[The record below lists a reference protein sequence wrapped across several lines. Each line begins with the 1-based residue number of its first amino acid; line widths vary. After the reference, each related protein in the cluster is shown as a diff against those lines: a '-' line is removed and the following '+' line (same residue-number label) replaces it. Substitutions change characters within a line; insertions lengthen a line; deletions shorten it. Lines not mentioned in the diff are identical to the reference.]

1 MRKQL
6 QNYFI
11 FSRRERRAAWLLLCL
26 VLMLL
31 ILPDILHALIK
42 KPDTKDNYALWQSL
56 KMRTDTT
63 SIYQSD
69 HSFRD
74 SNSYAENYN
83 YPFQRYKTEQ
93 QNVELSFIT
102 PSKPFNPNMISAE
115 EWQSFGVPK
124 YVAERIIKYR
134 QKSGTFKSSTDVK
147 KIYGFPDDVFATIEP
162 FMIFQDSSAVTVA
175 DHSGGDLQ
183 IVLTSTNLNTCT
195 KEDLLS
201 LGFSPNDATR
211 ILRFREQAGG
221 IYDSQQLFGVYG
233 IDADKLQEL
242 IKWLEV
248 DKNSVIK
255 INLNTIDSTTL
266 ANHIYISDILA
277 GSIIR
282 YREATGK
289 FYSVNELLKV
299 KGMYPALF
307 EKLKPYLQL

>member
-93 QNVELSFIT
+93 QNV
-102 PSKPFNPNMISAE
+102 
-115 EWQSFGVPK
+115 
-124 YVAERIIKYR
+124 
-134 QKSGTFKSSTDVK
+134 
-147 KIYGFPDDVFATIEP
+147 
-162 FMIFQDSSAVTVA
+162 
-175 DHSGGDLQ
+175 
-183 IVLTSTNLNTCT
+183 
-195 KEDLLS
+195 
-201 LGFSPNDATR
+201 
-211 ILRFREQAGG
+211 
-221 IYDSQQLFGVYG
+221 
-233 IDADKLQEL
+233 
-242 IKWLEV
+242 
-248 DKNSVIK
+248 
-255 INLNTIDSTTL
+255 
-266 ANHIYISDILA
+266 
-277 GSIIR
+277 
-282 YREATGK
+282 
-289 FYSVNELLKV
+289 
-299 KGMYPALF
+299 
-307 EKLKPYLQL
+307 